1 MDYEAIFCIV
11 NAGYSDMVMDAA
23 KEVGARGGTVIHARG
38 TANKEAEKLFQIT
51 IQPDK
56 DIVMIL
62 VPADIK
68 DAVLRA
74 LYNNAG
80 LKTAGQGIA
89 FSMAVDSV
97 VGISS
102 PAPSANPEKAHEHE
116 HKDKAEHRAEKAHAA
131 EHTGNAEHTDAPEH
145 SDGLSAPAETDGGEA
160 K

>member
-1 MDYEAIFCIV
+1 MDYEVVFCIV
-11 NAGYSDMVMDAA
+11 NAGFSDMVMDAA

-68 DAVLRA
+68 DAVLHA
-74 LYNNAG
+74 LYQNAG

-89 FSMAVDSV
+89 FSMAVDEV

-102 PAPSANPEKAHEHE
+102 STPPVNPEKAHAHE
-116 HKDKAEHRAEKAHAA
+116 HKDKVEHAMPVHKDEVGNTPETEHKDAE
-131 EHTGNAEHTDAPEH
+131 TT
-145 SDGLSAPAETDGGEA
+145 PAETDVGEV